1 MTRSKTLAAPVF
13 FEGVG
18 VHSGRSVRLRLL
30 PSSIPGIVFRRTDL
44 DNAELPLTT
53 GRIDSQNSTTLVG
66 DRFRVRTVEHLLA
79 ALWVPG
85 IDSLTIE
92 LDADEIPIMDGSA
105 EPFARALQTAGIER
119 LPDSQPFLRIA
130 RPFILADEGA
140 TIDFAPPAAA
150 GGLELSYTIDFP
162 HPAVGGQTL
171 RRPIR
176 WGVFVREI
184 APARTFGFLK
194 DAESLRS
201 RGLALGASAENSILL
216 DDDSVTNGPLRFPDE
231 FVRHKLLDL
240 IGDLALLGR
249 PLAGRVSAVKAG
261 HRLHFAAVR
270 HLLDHPELTV
280 LEGTA
285 DA

>member
-13 FEGVG
+13 EGVG
-18 VHSGRSVRLRLL
+18 VHSGKHVRPAFFRLR
-30 PSSIPGIVFRRTDL
+30 PPGIVFRAGRIWII
-44 DNAELPLTT
+44 AELLLDRRP
-53 GRIDSQNSTTLVG
+53 GRLLEQHDPG
-66 DRFRVRTVEHLLA
+66 RRPFPRPDRRASPLA

-85 IDSLTIE
+85 IDSPTIE
-92 LDADEIPIMDGSA
+92 LDGMRSRSWTAAPSRSPA
-105 EPFARALQTAGIER
+105 SLQTAGIER
-119 LPDSQPFLRIA
+119 PVRFPALLEDRPAVHPRRRGSNDRLR
-130 RPFILADEGA
+130 
-140 TIDFAPPAAA
+140 PPIED
-150 GGLELSYTIDFP
+150 GGLELSYTIDYP
-162 HPAVGGQTL
+162 HPAIGGQTL

-280 LEGTA
+280 LGE
-285 DA
+285 